1 MDATKT
7 TDITK
12 NNTEISLY
20 EVTARDGFQN
30 ESDIIDVASKYQ
42 IIQSLVTAGYRD
54 IEVSSFV
61 KPSWIP
67 QLADGEELLRMLKHI
82 NVPPHLSPP
91 RFWALIPN
99 YRGLERAVSVGV
111 EHIATVISASET
123 HNRKN
128 LNRTQRETLFALQKI
143 IPTAKQ
149 DGMLVRSYISTVFGC
164 PYEGDVDLFHA
175 SDDIRKQAQYHIEKT
190 IDMMQ
195 ELLDLGCDYIA
206 LGDTTGMANPRQ
218 IQYVI
223 QQINHRNIPLEKI
236 ALHLHDTRG
245 TALANAFAGYQSGI
259 RIFDG
264 STAGLGGCPYAPGAT
279 GNAASEDLL
288 HMFSAMGIQTGVH
301 LEKAAQAGILLSSL
315 LGRELPGRY
324 HRYIKAGLCATISNT
339 A

>member
-1 MDATKT
+1 MDSKIT
-7 TDITK
+7 TASKDS
-12 NNTEISLY
+12 ISLY

-30 ESDIIDVASKYQ
+30 ESEIIDVESKYK
-42 IIQSLVTAGYRD
+42 IIQALVLAGYRD

-67 QLADGEELLRMLKHI
+67 QLADGEELLRMLTNLNIPKD
-82 NVPPHLSPP
+82 LCKP

-99 YRGLERAVSVGV
+99 YRGLERALSVGV
-111 EHIATVISASET
+111 ENVATVISASES

-128 LNRTQRETLFALQKI
+128 LNRTQKETLFALQKV

-149 DGMLVRSYISTVFGC
+149 DSLLVRSYISTVFGC
-164 PYEGDVDLFHA
+164 PYEGEVDLFH
-175 SDDIRKQAQYHIEKT
+175 SSSEIRQQAKT
-190 IDMMQ
+190 KIDKTLDVVE
-195 ELLDLGCDYIA
+195 ELLTFGSDYIA

-223 QQINHRNIPLEKI
+223 QKIQDRNIPLDKI

-245 TALANAFAGYQSGI
+245 TALANALAGYQSGI
-259 RIFDG
+259 RTFDG

-288 HMFSAMGIQTGVH
+288 NMFESMGIRTNVN
-301 LEKAAQAGILLSSL
+301 LEKATQTGILLSSIL
-315 LGRELPGRY
+315 QRELSGRY
-324 HRYIKAGLCATISNT
+324 HRYAKAGLCSDVANT